1 MGRHI
6 KTQKEVMETITPRIK
21 SRKKDQPAFIK
32 LLQTLIRKTESEKR
46 IAVYGRDP
54 LREK

>member
-1 MGRHI
+1 
-6 KTQKEVMETITPRIK
+6 METIAPRIK
-21 SRKKDQPAFIK
+21 SRKKHQSAFIK
-32 LLQTLIRKTESEKR
+32 LLQNLIRKTESEKR

>member
-1 MGRHI
+1 
-6 KTQKEVMETITPRIK
+6 METLTSRSA
-21 SRKKDQPAFIK
+21 SRKKNQPVFFK

-46 IAVYGRDP
+46 IAAYGRDP

>member
-1 MGRHI
+1 
-6 KTQKEVMETITPRIK
+6 METIAPRIK
-21 SRKKDQPAFIK
+21 SRKQNQPVFFK

>member
-1 MGRHI
+1 
-6 KTQKEVMETITPRIK
+6 METFTPRIK
-21 SRKKDQPAFIK
+21 TRKKDQPVFIK

>member
-1 MGRHI
+1 
-6 KTQKEVMETITPRIK
+6 METISPRIK
-21 SRKKDQPAFIK
+21 SRKKNQPVFIK

>member
-1 MGRHI
+1 
-6 KTQKEVMETITPRIK
+6 METITPRIK
-21 SRKKDQPAFIK
+21 SRKKDQSVFIK

>member
-1 MGRHI
+1 
-6 KTQKEVMETITPRIK
+6 METLTPRIK
-21 SRKKDQPAFIK
+21 SRKKDQPVFFK